1 MMDEEVALHDALPAL
16 LECAEA
22 LEKIAKLP
30 RYTDGDNEAQDIA
43 RAALQALAEGGGK

>member
-22 LEKIAKLP
+22 LEKIA
-30 RYTDGDNEAQDIA
+30 NEAQDIA
-43 RAALQALAEGGGK
+43 RAALQALAEGGAS